1 MTSYLF
7 QADSFAVRL
16 AGRVTIFAVC
26 ISAGLLPA
34 ELWSAVR
41 SAPGPTFDSAPP
53 AHAPIR
59 LPFGAAPVQRVE
71 LVMPQLSVSGS
82 IKPPALQ
89 MPGVDNPALELEVIR
104 LRTVA
109 NRAAPARGQANAAWV
124 LGLLYL
130 HGIGVPASQAD
141 AQSWFERA
149 HALGE
154 PLAPAGLAWCQIDAC
169 KSALDPAEAR
179 RWIGLL
185 RPVNQP
191 RAQYLQWLLEAKLS
205 PLQLAL
211 PEPQGMANA
220 RAAPDR
226 QLLLNA
232 AKAGDSQARIELA
245 FESIAA
251 NRDAEA
257 LAYFQAASARSAVAA
272 ANAALMTER
281 IRAANGTEPPRPV
294 AAGSDL
300 LAEAQKN
307 HRGDGRSANFVEAI
321 RLYRLAQVKG
331 SLEAKKML
339 ELIFSRPGA
348 DGQID
353 IAWMQQLAYANVSQA
368 VPSLDRTAAR
378 QTLRREPSPLFDLL
392 PPFWRNQGNAN

>member
-1 MTSYLF
+1 M
-7 QADSFAVRL
+7 VRL
-16 AGRVTIFAVC
+16 VGWVATLAVC
-26 ISAGLLPA
+26 IGAGLLQA
-34 ELWSAVR
+34 EVR
-41 SAPGPTFDSAPP
+41 SAPGPTFDPAPP
-53 AHAPIR
+53 AQAPMRLLERTAPIQR
-59 LPFGAAPVQRVE
+59 IESLTPALPISA
-71 LVMPQLSVSGS
+71 SGS
-82 IKPPALQ
+82 IQPPSLRL
-89 MPGVDNPALELEVIR
+89 PGVDNPTLELAVTR
-104 LRTVA
+104 LRAAA

-169 KSALDPAEAR
+169 KTAPNPAEAR
-179 RWIGLL
+179 RWLGLL

-191 RAQYLQWLLEAKLS
+191 RAQYLQWLLETKLS
-205 PLQLAL
+205 PLQLATSS
-211 PEPQGMANA
+211 QQRMANNST
-220 RAAPDR
+220 APDR
-226 QLLLNA
+226 QLLVSA
-232 AKAGDSQARIELA
+232 ATAGDPQARIELA

-272 ANAALMTER
+272 ANAALLTER
-281 IRAANGTEPPRPV
+281 MRPSTGPARPV
-294 AAGSDL
+294 SASSDL

-307 HRGDGRSANFVEAI
+307 HRGDGMTANFVEAI
-321 RLYRLAQVKG
+321 RLYQFAQSKG
-331 SLEAKKML
+331 SVEAKKML

-353 IAWMQQLAYANVSQA
+353 IAWMQQLAYANLSQA
-368 VPSLDRTAAR
+368 VASLDPTAAR

-392 PPFWRNQGNAN
+392 PPFWRNQGNVN

>member
-1 MTSYLF
+1 M
-7 QADSFAVRL
+7 RL
-16 AGRVTIFAVC
+16 TGRVTILAFC
-26 ISAGLLPA
+26 ISAGLLQA
-34 ELWSAVR
+34 EVR
-41 SAPGPTFDSAPP
+41 SAPGPTFDPAP
-53 AHAPIR
+53 HAEAFIR
-59 LPFGAAPVQRVE
+59 LPDSTAPMLRTE
-71 LVMPQLSVSGS
+71 PATPAPSVSMS
-82 IKPPALQ
+82 IKPPPLHS
-89 MPGVDNPALELEVIR
+89 PGLDNPALELEVTR
-104 LRTVA
+104 LRAAA
-109 NRAAPARGQANAAWV
+109 NRAAPGRGQANAAWV

-149 HALGE
+149 HFLGE

-169 KSALDPAEAR
+169 KSASNPAEAR
-179 RWIGLL
+179 RWLDLL

-205 PLQLAL
+205 PLQFSD
-211 PEPQGMANA
+211 PRPQNKANA
-220 RAAPDR
+220 GAVVDR
-226 QLLLNA
+226 QLLLSA
-232 AKAGDSQARIELA
+232 AKAGDPQARIALA
-245 FESIAA
+245 FESIEA

-272 ANAALMTER
+272 ANAALMTQR
-281 IRAANGTEPPRPV
+281 MRDGTGSVRPL
-294 AAGSDL
+294 AAGREI

-307 HRGDGRSANFVEAI
+307 HRGEGQTANFVEAI
-321 RLYRLAQVKG
+321 RLYRLAQGKG
-331 SLEAKKML
+331 SMEAKKIL

-353 IAWMQQLAYANVSQA
+353 IAWMQQLAYANLSQA

-392 PPFWRNQGNAN
+392 PQFWRDQNNGFIAR